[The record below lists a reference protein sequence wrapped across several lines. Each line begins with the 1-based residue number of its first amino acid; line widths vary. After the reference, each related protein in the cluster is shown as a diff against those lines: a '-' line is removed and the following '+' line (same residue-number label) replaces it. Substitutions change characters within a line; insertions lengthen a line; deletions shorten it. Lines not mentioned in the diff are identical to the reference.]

1 MKSLLE
7 GFLVSIVGKSK
18 FFVLKTPTAPI
29 EGFD

>member
-18 FFVLKTPTAPI
+18 SFVRKIPTAPLK
-29 EGFD
+29 GFD